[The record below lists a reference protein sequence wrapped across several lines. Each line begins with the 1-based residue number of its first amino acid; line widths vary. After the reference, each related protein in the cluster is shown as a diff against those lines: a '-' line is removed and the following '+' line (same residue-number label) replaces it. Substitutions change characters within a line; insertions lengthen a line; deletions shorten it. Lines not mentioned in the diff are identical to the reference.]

1 MSNYNRR
8 KLYRIPEKGKIK
20 GVCAGLA
27 YYFGVPVGLIRAMAI
42 LSLFFGLFG
51 LVVIAYIVLVFVLD
65 PAPAPASYTEEAGFS
80 VQKLLNEADY
90 QLKAG
95 ELRLRQMERYITSE
109 TFSVRSRFRQL

>member
-65 PAPAPASYTEEAGFS
+65 PAPVSYTEEAGFS

>member
-1 MSNYNRR
+1 MSNGNRR

-27 YYFGVPVGLIRAMAI
+27 YYFDVPVRLIRVIAV

-51 LVVIAYIVLVFVLD
+51 FVVVAYIVLVFVLD
-65 PAPAPASYTEEAGFS
+65 PAPTGYTEEDHFS
-80 VQKLLNEADY
+80 VQNLLNEIDY
-90 QLKAG
+90 QLKSG
-95 ELRLRQMERYITSE
+95 EIRLRQMERYITSE

>member
-8 KLYRIPEKGKIK
+8 KLYRIPEEGKIK

-27 YYFGVPVGLIRAMAI
+27 YYFDVPVGLIRAMAI

-51 LVVIAYIVLVFVLD
+51 LVVIAYIILVFVLD
-65 PAPAPASYTEEAGFS
+65 PAPASYTEEAGFS
-80 VQKLLNEADY
+80 VQKLLNEADC

-95 ELRLRQMERYITSE
+95 ELRLRQMERYVTSE